1 MEWTKEEM
9 EALYVNMQKKAMT
22 DEGFRKE
29 ILADANKALA
39 KLAGKEL
46 PEGVKIKVVEQD
58 PAYTATFV
66 LPDFVS
72 EEVDMEELEKAAGGI
87 SFAAGGSACAAAISI
102 GPCPANACAAMLGQ
116 MKK

>member
-9 EALYVNMQKKAMT
+9 EALYASMQKKAMT
-22 DEGFRKE
+22 DEDFRKE

-46 PEGVKIKVVEQD
+46 PEGMKIKVIEQD

-66 LPDFVS
+66 LPDLAS
-72 EEVDMEELEKAAGGI
+72 EEVDMEELDKAAGGI
-87 SFAAGGSACAAAISI
+87 SFALVLSI
-102 GPCPANACAAMLGQ
+102 CGVALPSSPSNNTCGADICGARL
-116 MKK
+116 

>member
-9 EALYVNMQKKAMT
+9 EALYVDMQKKAMT
-22 DEGFRKE
+22 DEDFRKE

-46 PEGVKIKVVEQD
+46 PEGMKIKVIEQD

-66 LPDFVS
+66 LPDLAS
-72 EEVDMEELEKAAGGI
+72 EEMDMDELDKAAGGI
-87 SFAAGGSACAAAISI
+87 SFALVLTICAAAVPST
-102 GPCPANACAAMLGQ
+102 PTSDACGADICGVRA
-116 MKK
+116 

>member
-9 EALYVNMQKKAMT
+9 EKLYVSMQKKAMT
-22 DEGFRKE
+22 DEEFRKE

-46 PEGVKIKVVEQD
+46 PEGMKIKVIEQD

-66 LPDFVS
+66 LPDLVS
-72 EEVDMEELEKAAGGI
+72 EEMDMEELEKAAGGI
-87 SFAAGGSACAAAISI
+87 SIALVFSGCGAAVSI
-102 GPCPANACAAMLGQ
+102 GPCPADGCGADL
-116 MKK
+116 KL

>member
-22 DEGFRKE
+22 DEEFRKE

-87 SFAAGGSACAAAISI
+87 SFAAGGSACGVAIGI
-102 GPCPANACAAMLGQ
+102 GPCPADACGAQLSL
-116 MKK
+116 

>member
-22 DEGFRKE
+22 DEEFRKE

-87 SFAAGGSACAAAISI
+87 SFAAGGSACGAAISI
-102 GPCPANACAAMLGQ
+102 GPCPADVCGAQLSL
-116 MKK
+116 